1 MTALATNFVWKIV
14 NWPGFWPL
22 LTVVA
27 SLLAA
32 WIGGRIAG
40 KYALKAQRQA
50 ALDQRERDRETERE
64 ALCGTLRAIQ
74 AELKSLKSDN
84 LEPFKKRLTARPLGA
99 FGTKTAHE
107 NYFSV
112 FESNAALL
120 GKIEEAEL
128 ITRNVIVYGQAQG
141 FIENI
146 KFNSRR
152 FEFLNKIALEEGPE
166 SQKLKYL
173 NAELDALAKD
183 MEQGLGILV
192 VSVDELLGLIDG
204 YLAKT
209 PALHDKKPNSH
220 RTDREA

>member
-14 NWPGFWPL
+14 NWSGFWPL

-27 SLLAA
+27 SLLSA

-128 ITRNVIVYGQAQG
+128 ITRIVSVYGQAKG
-141 FIENI
+141 FIDNI
-146 KFNSRR
+146 NCKR
-152 FEFLNKIALEEGPE
+152 
-166 SQKLKYL
+166 
-173 NAELDALAKD
+173 
-183 MEQGLGILV
+183 
-192 VSVDELLGLIDG
+192 
-204 YLAKT
+204 
-209 PALHDKKPNSH
+209 PAN
-220 RTDREA
+220 RIYQN